1 MPQQSVPDCAQLL
14 GAALGGEISRLRN
27 NEIGIYEINQI
38 AEILKTSPGSC
49 PVFLSVRDY
58 AKNLCVLKLGRAFQV
73 NPNRFPVEELEEI
86 LGQGNVKLS

>member
-1 MPQQSVPDCAQLL
+1 VEQASKELAKGLYLQVSL
-14 GAALGGEISRLRN
+14 GTN
-27 NEIGIYEINQI
+27 KPHEINQI